1 MNLKK
6 RLIIANAS
14 TVVIPL
20 LATVFIALAVL
31 FVYAKIAGQ
40 DVSFKN
46 YQRLS
51 EIKFELINSEASILQ
66 RTPEV
71 VEQESF
77 QKHLQERL
85 AGINGEVIM
94 VKQDNVIFSSGNFS
108 KIDVA
113 KCLEAGDWQGRR
125 EPVVI
130 GNITYTVESI
140 ALSFKDGSHGSVL
153 LLAPIDRS
161 VANLTSFLVL
171 IGLTFVLAFMLCNIL
186 VSYQFSRSIIT
197 PLQNLQSAAAEI
209 SRGNLEHTIVEEGDQ
224 EIQALCRDLEIMRI
238 KLKESVSTQLKYEDN
253 RKMLISS
260 ISHDL
265 KTPVTSIQGYVEGI
279 LDGIANTPDKRER
292 YLKTISFKARQ
303 VDQMI
308 DDLLLYAKL
317 DLNQIPFDFE
327 RTDIAEYLKLC
338 LLESEPEF
346 ESSNIRITF
355 HNEISDKQQ
364 YVLLD
369 RERMKRVL
377 MNILDNSRKYMSKDQ
392 GEIKILLRD
401 TAASLIIELRDNG
414 SGISAGDLPHIFDR
428 FYRSDAARSKGSGLG
443 LAIAKQIVEGHNGR
457 IWAISHEKE
466 GTSIMISLSK
476 SGYWTSNEKE
486 DLNNRR

>member
-6 RLIIANAS
+6 RLILANAA
-14 TVVIPL
+14 TVIIPMIV
-20 LATVFIALAVL
+20 TVFIALAVL
-31 FVYAKIAGQ
+31 FVVGKLSTH
-40 DVSFKN
+40 DVSFEN
-46 YQRLS
+46 YQKLS
-51 EIKFELINSEASILQ
+51 KIKFELINSEASILQ

-85 AGINGEVIM
+85 AEINGELM
-94 VKQDNVIFSSGNFS
+94 MLKQDKVIFSSRNFS

-113 KCLEAGDWQGRR
+113 KCLEAGNLQGGR
-125 EPVVI
+125 ELVVI
-130 GNITYTVESI
+130 GDVSYTVELI
-140 ALSFKDGSHGSVL
+140 NLKFKDSSQGSVL
-153 LLAPIDRS
+153 LLAPVDRS

-171 IGLTFVLAFMLCNIL
+171 IGVTFVLTFMLSNIV

-197 PLQNLQSAAAEI
+197 PLQDLQRAAAEI
-209 SRGNLEHTIVEEGDQ
+209 SRGNLDHPIVEVGDQ
-224 EIQALCRDLEIMRI
+224 EIQALCRDLELMRI
-238 KLKESVSTQLKYEDN
+238 KLKDSVYTQLKYEDN

-292 YLKTISFKARQ
+292 YLKTISFKAHQ

-327 RTDIAEYLKLC
+327 RTDIEEYLKLC
-338 LLESEPEF
+338 VLESEPEL
-346 ESSNIRITF
+346 ENSQIQISF
-355 HNEISDKQQ
+355 HSELREKQQ
-364 YVLLD
+364 HVLLD
-369 RERMKRVL
+369 RERMKRVI
-377 MNILDNSRKYMSKDQ
+377 MNILDNSRKYMSKDR

-414 SGISAGDLPHIFDR
+414 SGISEEDLPYIFDR

-443 LAIAKQIVEGHNGR
+443 LAIAKHIIEGHNGR
-457 IWAISHEKE
+457 VWAVSHGEE
-466 GTSIMISLSK
+466 GASIMISLSK
-476 SGYWTSNEKE
+476 S
-486 DLNNRR
+486 

>member
-6 RLIIANAS
+6 RLILANAS
-14 TVVIPL
+14 TVVIPMIV
-20 LATVFIALAVL
+20 TVFIALAVL
-31 FVYAKIAGQ
+31 FVVGKLSTHDI
-40 DVSFKN
+40 SFEN
-46 YQRLS
+46 YQKLS
-51 EIKFELINSEASILQ
+51 QIKFELINSEAGILQ

-85 AGINGEVIM
+85 AEINGELM
-94 VKQDNVIFSSGNFS
+94 MLKQDKVIFSSRNFS

-113 KCLEAGDWQGRR
+113 KCLEAGNLQGGR
-125 EPVVI
+125 ELVVI
-130 GNITYTVESI
+130 GDVSYTVELI
-140 ALSFKDGSHGSVL
+140 NLKFKDGSQGSVS
-153 LLAPIDRS
+153 LLAPVDRS

-171 IGLTFVLAFMLCNIL
+171 IGVTFVLTFMLSNIV

-197 PLQNLQSAAAEI
+197 PLQNLQRAAAEI
-209 SRGNLEHTIVEEGDQ
+209 SRGNLDHPIVEEGDQ
-224 EIQALCRDLEIMRI
+224 EIQALCRDLELMRI
-238 KLKESVSTQLKYEDN
+238 KLKDSVYTQLKYEDN

-292 YLKTISFKARQ
+292 YLKTISFKAHQ

-327 RTDIAEYLKLC
+327 RTDIEEYLKLC
-338 LLESEPEF
+338 VIESEPEL
-346 ESSNIRITF
+346 ENSQIQISF
-355 HNEISDKQQ
+355 HNELREKQQ
-364 YVLLD
+364 HVLLD
-369 RERMKRVL
+369 RERMKRVI
-377 MNILDNSRKYMSKDQ
+377 MNILDNSRKYMSKDR

-414 SGISAGDLPHIFDR
+414 SGISEEDLPYIFDR

-443 LAIAKQIVEGHNGR
+443 LAIAKHIIEGHNGR
-457 IWAISHEKE
+457 VWAVSHGEE
-466 GTSIMISLSK
+466 GVSIMISLSK
-476 SGYWTSNEKE
+476 S
-486 DLNNRR
+486 